1 MKKLFTVTALAT
13 ALILPSLPA
22 HAFSLGSLLSLV
34 RFAVHVPMVAPR
46 YRTVAPRYR
55 TVAPRRHAAPVVRTA
70 RASAPTRTARA
81 PAAAPSSSAP
91 SHDVLRE
98 AASR

>member
-34 RFAVHVPMVAPR
+34 RFAVHVPM
-46 YRTVAPRYR
+46 VAPRYR